1 MSIQYFKAI
10 ELAEKQGLLS
20 RQNAEMLVL
29 DEIDNAK
36 IRQAF
41 DIFKQAKLVQMKRIT
56 AITLLIFWSI
66 MMTATVYAVLN

>member
-1 MSIQYFKAI
+1 MNVNYLKAI
-10 ELAEKQGLLS
+10 VIAEKQGLLS
-20 RQNAEMLVL
+20 RQNAETLVL

>member
-1 MSIQYFKAI
+1 MNVNYLKAI
-10 ELAEKQGLLS
+10 VIAEKQGLLS
-20 RQNAEMLVL
+20 RQNAETLVL

-56 AITLLIFWSI
+56 AITLLIFWSV
-66 MMTATVYAVLN
+66 MMVGMVIAVLN

>member
-1 MSIQYFKAI
+1 MNVNYLKAI
-10 ELAEKQGLLS
+10 VIAEKQGLLS
-20 RQNAEMLVL
+20 RQNAETLVL

-41 DIFKQAKLVQMKRIT
+41 DIFKQAKSVQMKRIT

>member
-1 MSIQYFKAI
+1 MNVNYLKAI
-10 ELAEKQGLLS
+10 VIAEKQGLLS
-20 RQNAEMLVL
+20 KQNAETLVL

-41 DIFKQAKLVQMKRIT
+41 DIFKQAKSIQMKRIT

>member
-1 MSIQYFKAI
+1 MNVNYLKAI
-10 ELAEKQGLLS
+10 VIAEKQGLLS
-20 RQNAEMLVL
+20 KQNAETLVL

-41 DIFKQAKLVQMKRIT
+41 DIFKQAKSVQMKRIT

>member
-1 MSIQYFKAI
+1 MNVNYLKAI
-10 ELAEKQGLLS
+10 VIAEKQGLLS

>member
-1 MSIQYFKAI
+1 MNVNYLKAI
-10 ELAEKQGLLS
+10 VIAEKQGLLS

-56 AITLLIFWSI
+56 AITLLVFWSV
-66 MMTATVYAVLN
+66 MMAATVYAVLN

>member
-1 MSIQYFKAI
+1 MNVNYLKAI
-10 ELAEKQGLLS
+10 VIAEKQGLLS

-41 DIFKQAKLVQMKRIT
+41 DIFKQAKSVQMKRIT